1 MRTLRDGQPI
11 HGFFLYQVLVLLFL
25 FSLAYS
31 AAAQTLTTGQVL
43 GRLTDQSGAV
53 VPQAKIE
60 LRDRA
65 TGSVRATTTDEAG
78 QYTFSQVTPGIYSV
92 TATAGGFAQAVVS
105 SVTVEVGKSTTINI
119 ELKLGKATD
128 LVEVRSTP
136 GADLQTLDSTVGN
149 TVRSDE
155 LLALPT
161 IERSTT
167 SLLLLQPL
175 AMP

>member
-1 MRTLRDGQPI
+1 MRTFRDGQPI

-78 QYTFSQVTPGIYSV
+78 QYTFSQVTPGVYSV
-92 TATAGGFAQAVVS
+92 TATAGGFAQAVQYRAEARKGYRS
-105 SVTVEVGKSTTINI
+105 S
-119 ELKLGKATD
+119 
-128 LVEVRSTP
+128 RSALHARRRL
-136 GADLQTLDSTVGN
+136 ADAGFHRRKYRAQ
-149 TVRSDE
+149 
-155 LLALPT
+155 
-161 IERSTT
+161 
-167 SLLLLQPL
+167 
-175 AMP
+175 